1 SDDNLKIVENDDQI
15 ESTSESKSSSIND
28 YFSTNDEKIWSSS
41 LIVNFIVDLLNYVDS
56 TIKSYFEQQ
65 QTVLKQFHSERS
77 GAYSIQG
84 RRHNMEDCF
93 RIHNQ
98 IGLELGIEYYAVF
111 DGHGGQNAAIHADK
125 EIYDSIV
132 RRIKNHVYHQDSEQM
147 CSEKKLSSSLMIG
160 EQQQSKSENTCDIQ
174 TNNNRF
180 ASLTMSEMKKIL
192 NEEIISVDKQL
203 VETFQRRSDISGSTA
218 LIAIRLLQS
227 NKLLVAN
234 VGDSRGILC
243 DSKGATIPLSFDH
256 KPYQLKEY
264 RRILEA
270 GGYISLK
277 GVYRVNGILAISR
290 ALGDYPLK
298 DNRLIIPDPD
308 ILTFDLNEL
317 KPKFM
322 IMATDGFWDT
332 FSNENA
338 VQFVQQEL
346 SSSRYNNHSL
356 NESSSSNDGSIALEI
371 AKKLA
376 KEAYNRE
383 SYDNITVIVVFF
395 DDFVTTKSSSSSS
408 QSTIKSSP
416 MKNRKKSSPI
426 SSSSSTS
433 PSNESKPAIQEES
446 TSS

>member
-1 SDDNLKIVENDDQI
+1 
-15 ESTSESKSSSIND
+15 
-28 YFSTNDEKIWSSS
+28 
-41 LIVNFIVDLLNYVDS
+41 
-56 TIKSYFEQQ
+56 
-65 QTVLKQFHSERS
+65 
-77 GAYSIQG
+77 
-84 RRHNMEDCF
+84 M
-93 RIHNQ
+93 
-98 IGLELGIEYYAVF
+98 
-111 DGHGGQNAAIHADK
+111 
-125 EIYDSIV
+125 
-132 RRIKNHVYHQDSEQM
+132 
-147 CSEKKLSSSLMIG
+147 
-160 EQQQSKSENTCDIQ
+160 
-174 TNNNRF
+174 
-180 ASLTMSEMKKIL
+180 
-192 NEEIISVDKQL
+192 
-203 VETFQRRSDISGSTA
+203 
-218 LIAIRLLQS
+218 
-227 NKLLVAN
+227 
-234 VGDSRGILC
+234 
-243 DSKGATIPLSFDH
+243 
-256 KPYQLKEY
+256 
-264 RRILEA
+264 
-270 GGYISLK
+270 
-277 GVYRVNGILAISR
+277 
-290 ALGDYPLK
+290 K

-395 DDFVTTKSSSSSS
+395 DDFVTTKSSSSS